1 MDDSAGSLVIVR
13 TRVQSDAER
22 SAMLAAQ
29 TSAEITPDGDHRLP
43 RSVRTLVTLFSDLHT
58 QQLHLFAK

>member
-22 SAMLAAQ
+22 SAILAARA
-29 TSAEITPDGDHRLP
+29 SVEVTPDGNQRLP
-43 RSVRTLVTLFSDLHT
+43 RYIN
-58 QQLHLFAK
+58 A